1 MTENEK
7 IIVELLDEYA
17 TALNEREV
25 NAAKSKIKNELANM
39 LLDKLISQGY
49 KQDKAEAVVD
59 FVTRDAAVDVD
70 YSSTLGKFGSNT
82 IIDKVSGLKLKE
94 LYKGYL
100 IYDKYND
107 DIETIIINGIEL
119 KKQLEENG
127 EYDYNGKKQLVEIFD
142 SFLNITINSLSNQP
156 AASSAYKTYIKF
168 SGMKASEL
176 MEFFIEHI
184 SCTDIAM
191 LIAQNS
197 NGLTLPA
204 SFQNIL
210 DGSNMWEHCPSLD
223 DMENLYNGKYGY
235 LSEEDLK
242 LFEPYLQ
249 WRYMYEVEQEL
260 EAGGITLEEYT
271 EMLEALNDKPSLFE
285 LVLNKWNDFW
295 QGKGEELFEVIGK
308 KHFESSNLKI
318 LNILQQVKKTFNI
331 AYTTKYDPLILDLD
345 GDGYNVE
352 TKENGA
358 NFDLDKNGFAEK
370 INWTKK
376 DGFLCLDLN
385 GNGTID
391 NGGELFGDKTLLA
404 DGTTAKNGFEAL
416 AQYDGNGDGIIDE
429 NEIILKFIIN
439 KQLSVGKFSLYS
451 FALPKSAW
459 LNDRLCY
466 N

>member
-49 KQDKAEAVVD
+49 KQDKA
-59 FVTRDAAVDVD
+59 DAAVDVD

-176 MEFFIEHI
+176 MEFFI
-184 SCTDIAM
+184 
-191 LIAQNS
+191 L
-197 NGLTLPA
+197 
-204 SFQNIL
+204 
-210 DGSNMWEHCPSLD
+210 HC
-223 DMENLYNGKYGY
+223 
-235 LSEEDLK
+235 
-242 LFEPYLQ
+242 
-249 WRYMYEVEQEL
+249 
-260 EAGGITLEEYT
+260 
-271 EMLEALNDKPSLFE
+271 
-285 LVLNKWNDFW
+285 
-295 QGKGEELFEVIGK
+295 
-308 KHFESSNLKI
+308 
-318 LNILQQVKKTFNI
+318 QQVFKI
-331 AYTTKYDPLILDLD
+331 YLMDLI
-345 GDGYNVE
+345 
-352 TKENGA
+352 
-358 NFDLDKNGFAEK
+358 
-370 INWTKK
+370 
-376 DGFLCLDLN
+376 C
-385 GNGTID
+385 GNMV
-391 NGGELFGDKTLLA
+391 LH
-404 DGTTAKNGFEAL
+404 
-416 AQYDGNGDGIIDE
+416 
-429 NEIILKFIIN
+429 
-439 KQLSVGKFSLYS
+439 
-451 FALPKSAW
+451 
-459 LNDRLCY
+459 
-466 N
+466 